1 MRLSCQPKFAVASIL
16 ILVGGCADH
25 DRQSLRECAEAT
37 ALEARLM
44 KEYSEILSSK
54 DSAIGPVHATAYS
67 KALRA
72 VFNWKESACPK
83 VEEPAEK
90 R

>member
-1 MRLSCQPKFAVASIL
+1 MLKLTLTMLPFVTFALA
-16 ILVGGCADH
+16 GCDDH
-25 DRQSLRECAEAT
+25 DRQSLRDCAEAT

-54 DSAIGPVHATAYS
+54 DLAIGPVHATAYS

>member
-25 DRQSLRECAEAT
+25 DRQSLRECAEAS
-37 ALEARLM
+37 ALNTQLM
-44 KEYSEILSSK
+44 AEYSNLIRSP
-54 DSAIGPVHATAYS
+54 DPAIGPIHATAYS

-72 VFNWKESACPK
+72 VFKWKESACPK
-83 VEEPAEK
+83 SEETTDE